1 MRRVSKVYETAVTTK
16 QDVNK
21 YRATRSRVIASP
33 LVLQNPELCH
43 RTFSFA
49 TCEGSFACLFV
60 PLGRGGV
67 G

>member
-21 YRATRSRVIASP
+21 HSAPQGAESSLPP

-49 TCEGSFACLFV
+49 TCEGSLLVCLYH
-60 PLGRGGV
+60 
-67 G
+67 